1 MTILEGFFDQPHLV
15 ILLDGFGRLL
25 NHWVGLH
32 LRLWQL
38 NSLYFLSLD
47 LLRFFLYLKYR
58 LLDFDLIS
66 LIGM

>member
-1 MTILEGFFDQPHLV
+1 LEGFLDQPHLV

-25 NHWVGLH
+25 NHWVGLL

-47 LLRFFLYLKYR
+47 LLRLFLYLEYR
-58 LLDFDLIS
+58 LFDFNLIC
-66 LIGM
+66 LIGG